1 MSVLYD
7 EVYGVVCDTVYSVCG
22 VYDVRGV
29 MCVCMWCVCGVVCD
43 VIHAVCVWWGDMV
56 DAVCVW
62 GVICDVMWC
71 VWYACVVCVMRS
83 VVFALYV

>member
-43 VIHAVCVWWGDMV
+43 VLHAVCVWGGKSGFKISSPNLESMWFSLWV
-56 DAVCVW
+56 E
-62 GVICDVMWC
+62 GVQADK
-71 VWYACVVCVMRS
+71 
-83 VVFALYV
+83 